1 MVKSRTGAVAV
12 PEFVTLAME
21 PATPVVVVPTVTVAA
36 LPAVVFART
45 ASGKEVVVLVVTV
58 VPAVSVSR

>member
-1 MVKSRTGAVAV
+1 LD
-12 PEFVTLAME
+12 TLAFV
-21 PATPVVVVPTVTVAA
+21 PAAPVVVVPTVTVAA

-58 VPAVSVSR
+58 VPAVSVRR